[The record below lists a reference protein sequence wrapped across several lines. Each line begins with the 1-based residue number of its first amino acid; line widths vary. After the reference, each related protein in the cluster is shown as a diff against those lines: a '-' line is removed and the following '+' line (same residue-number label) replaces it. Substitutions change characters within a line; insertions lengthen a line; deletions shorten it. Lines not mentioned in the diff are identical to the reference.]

1 MIKNIGSADQIIR
14 LIIGV
19 AISGLGLYFKS
30 WWGLVAIVPILTA
43 FIRTCPLYIPFGIK
57 TTCKK

>member
-14 LIIGV
+14 IIIGV
-19 AISGLGLYFKS
+19 TIAGLGLYFKS

-43 FIRTCPLYIPFGIK
+43 FIRTCPLYIPFGMK